1 MQGYRIELNSI
12 PNQAFVP
19 TPILFNDRERDMI
32 NSEMQAFLSKHII
45 EEVEYSQ
52 YEQFYSNIFIRPK
65 KDESV
70 RVILNL
76 KQFNENIDKIHFKM
90 ETLKSAIA
98 IIQQNDYFASIDLKD
113 AYYSVLVHQDDRK
126 YLRFMWEGKHYQFRS
141 LPQGLSCSPRVFT
154 KLLKPTFAYLRSMGH
169 SSIPYIDDSL
179 LRAKTK
185 EQCQV
190 NVTETIQLLD
200 KLGFTVHPIKSVF
213 DPVQIIVFLGF
224 ILNSI
229 TMRVMVTEERLEN
242 LIKLGTTI
250 ISRQKVTIRE
260 FAQLIGKMVAC
271 EPGMQYAPLYYKDLE
286 HEKDHHL
293 KQCKGNYDAHI
304 VISDN
309 SREMISAFLKY
320 GKNAYKPITR
330 EAPAL
335 TLYTDSSK
343 TGWGGAGSMLPITHT
358 QMGYGLNKK
367 NLNIL
372 TY

>member
-1 MQGYRIELNSI
+1 
-12 PNQAFVP
+12 
-19 TPILFNDRERDMI
+19 
-32 NSEMQAFLSKHII
+32 
-45 EEVEYSQ
+45 
-52 YEQFYSNIFIRPK
+52 
-65 KDESV
+65 
-70 RVILNL
+70 
-76 KQFNENIDKIHFKM
+76 
-90 ETLKSAIA
+90 
-98 IIQQNDYFASIDLKD
+98 
-113 AYYSVLVHQDDRK
+113 
-126 YLRFMWEGKHYQFRS
+126 MWEGKHYQFRT
-141 LPQGLSCSPRVFT
+141 LPQGLSCSPQVFT

-169 SSIPYIDDSL
+169 SSVPYIDDSL

-190 NVTETIQLLD
+190 NVTETIHLID

-229 TMRVMVTEERLEN
+229 TMRVMVTEERIEN

-293 KQCKGNYDAHI
+293 KQCKGNYDEHI

-335 TLYTDSSK
+335 TLYSDSSK
-343 TGWGGAGSMLPITHT
+343 TGWGGVNVTYNTHT
-358 QMGYGLNKK
+358 NGLWSEQEKLEHINVLELKAAS
-367 NLNIL
+367 L
-372 TY
+372 TIKSLTGVMQDAHIQIFMDNTVAISYVNSLVWRQNASITLHSQRTLVLG